1 MAQSQ
6 LTQVKQQLSSIS
18 NDAKTTAS
26 GLAGFKSKFSQ
37 AVNQVDATIGGT
49 AQGVDKDMIQTL
61 QAAEKQVDAA
71 IAALQQA
78 SQAAS
83 RFAASL

>member
-1 MAQSQ
+1 MSQ
-6 LTQVKQQLSSIS
+6 LSQVKQQLTSIGS
-18 NDAKTTAS
+18 DAKTTAA
-26 GLAGFKSKFSQ
+26 GLQGFKSTFSQ
-37 AVNQVDATIGGT
+37 AVNQVQATIGGS

-78 SQAAS
+78 SQAATK
-83 RFAASL
+83 FASSL

>member
-1 MAQSQ
+1 MSQ
-6 LTQVKQQLSSIS
+6 LSTVKQQLTSVG

-37 AVNQVDATIGGT
+37 AVSQVEATIGGT
-49 AQGVDKDMIQTL
+49 AQGVDKEMIQTL

-78 SQAAS
+78 SQAAA

>member
-1 MAQSQ
+1 MSQ
-6 LTQVKQQLSSIS
+6 LSAVKQQLTTIG
-18 NDAKTTAS
+18 NDAKTTAA

-37 AVNQVDATIGGT
+37 AVNQVQATIGGT

-61 QAAEKQVDAA
+61 QTAEKQVDAA

-83 RFAASL
+83 KFAASL

>member
-1 MAQSQ
+1 MSQ
-6 LTQVKQQLSSIS
+6 LSAVKQQLTTISS
-18 NDAKTTAS
+18 DAKTTAA

-37 AVNQVDATIGGT
+37 AVSQVQSTIGGT

-78 SQAAS
+78 SESAS

>member
-1 MAQSQ
+1 MSQ
-6 LTQVKQQLSSIS
+6 LSSVKQQLTSIS
-18 NDAKTTAS
+18 ADARSTAS

-37 AVNQVDATIGGT
+37 AISQVQATIGGT
-49 AQGVDKDMIQTL
+49 ASGADKEMIQAL
-61 QAAEKQVDAA
+61 QAAEKQLDAA

-83 RFAASL
+83 KFAASL

>member
-1 MAQSQ
+1 MSQ
-6 LTQVKQQLSSIS
+6 LSGVKQQLTSIAS
-18 NDAKTTAS
+18 DAKSTAG
-26 GLAGFKSKFSQ
+26 GLTGFKAKFSQ
-37 AVNQVDATIGGT
+37 AVNQVQATIGGS

-61 QAAEKQVDAA
+61 QAAEKQLDAA

-83 RFAASL
+83 KFAASL

>member
-1 MAQSQ
+1 MSQ
-6 LTQVKQQLSSIS
+6 LSTVKQQLTSIG
-18 NDAKTTAS
+18 NDAKTTSS

-37 AVNQVDATIGGT
+37 AVSQVEATIGGT
-49 AQGVDKDMIQTL
+49 AQGVDKEMIQTL

-78 SQAAS
+78 SQAAT

>member
-1 MAQSQ
+1 MSQ
-6 LTQVKQQLSSIS
+6 LSAVKQQLTTIG
-18 NDAKTTAS
+18 NDAKTTAA

-37 AVNQVDATIGGT
+37 AVNQVQATIGGT

-71 IAALQQA
+71 IVALQQA

-83 RFAASL
+83 KFAASL

>member
-1 MAQSQ
+1 MSQ
-6 LTQVKQQLSSIS
+6 LTVVKQQMTSIG
-18 NDAKTTAS
+18 NDAKTTAA

-37 AVNQVDATIGGT
+37 AINQVQSAIGGS
-49 AQGVDKDMIQTL
+49 AQNVDKELIQTL

-78 SQAAS
+78 STAAA